1 MTGNLPDFQDSTF
14 DAEVLRSEL
23 PVLVDFWAPWCA
35 PCKAMTPSI
44 EALAGEYSGKA
55 RFGMLNIDE
64 NPQVPQKF
72 GVRTLPTLVVFK
84 GGKPVDQIVG
94 ALPKKRIEEMVKKAL

>member
-1 MTGNLPDFQDSTF
+1 MTGKLPDFKDTTF
-14 DAEVLRSEL
+14 ETEVLSSDL

-44 EALAGEYSGKA
+44 EALAGEYEGRA
-55 RFGMLNIDE
+55 RFGMLNIDD
-64 NPQVPQKF
+64 NPQVPQRF
-72 GVRTLPTLVVFK
+72 GVRTLPTVVIFK

-94 ALPKKRIEEMVKKAL
+94 ALPKKKIEEMVKRSL